1 MKPTL
6 APASILAAAVLIA
19 GVPLALRAQPV
30 PTQLGPEAIPA
41 GSYVIDTKETL
52 VRYATNHMGFT
63 EFWGTFPGATG
74 KMTLDP
80 RALEN
85 SKVEVSVPLATIETT
100 NRELNGVLFSDQFF
114 DADKFPTMK
123 FVSTGLTRT
132 GPRTARMIG
141 DLTIHGITKP
151 ATLNVTFNGAGANPF
166 KKKVLTAGFNAE
178 GVVKR
183 SDYGMGKYTPLVS
196 DETKIFI
203 SAAWELAPL
212 P

>member
-1 MKPTL
+1 
-6 APASILAAAVLIA
+6 
-19 GVPLALRAQPV
+19 
-30 PTQLGPEAIPA
+30 
-41 GSYVIDTKETL
+41 
-52 VRYATNHMGFT
+52 
-63 EFWGTFPGATG
+63 
-74 KMTLDP
+74 
-80 RALEN
+80 
-85 SKVEVSVPLATIETT
+85 
-100 NRELNGVLFSDQFF
+100 
-114 DADKFPTMK
+114 
-123 FVSTGLTRT
+123 
-132 GPRTARMIG
+132 MIG

-203 SAAWELAPL
+203 SAAWEQAPL